1 MLVLNITNFQAI
13 EDTGRF
19 DYNMASSR
27 LPGNPGETN
36 VTVDPGIYW
45 FFVSYHGSATGVD
58 LRGEQVGGYM
68 IQYFG
73 LKGQDF

>member
-45 FFVSYHGSATGVD
+45 FFVSYHGSVQEWTC
-58 LRGEQVGGYM
+58 GENRSGGT
-68 IQYFG
+68 
-73 LKGQDF
+73 